1 MIRIDLP
8 PVVKNILILNIIFF
22 LADLLFKALNYEF
35 TYWLPLYSLN
45 TGYFRPFQLVTHMFM
60 HANFM
65 HIFFNMF
72 GVVIFGKII
81 ESVWGSKRIF
91 ILYFVS
97 GLGAAGLQLLVYY
110 FMNIPASMVGASG
123 ALFGL
128 LAAFALLFPN
138 VEMMLIFLPIP
149 VKAKYMVPAFAIISL
164 FFGVANFRGDN
175 IAHFAHLGGAIFG
188 FFIALYWKKNQFRIY

>member
-1 MIRIDLP
+1 MFRTNLP
-8 PVVKNILILNIIFF
+8 PVVKNILIINIIVF
-22 LADLLFKALNYEF
+22 LVHKVLTGMGYEYTQWLALF
-35 TYWLPLYSLN
+35 TPN

-60 HANFM
+60 HAGFG

-72 GVVIFGKII
+72 GLIIFGRVI
-81 ESVWGSKRIF
+81 ESVWGSKRMF

-110 FMNIPASMVGASG
+110 LSDMTAVMVGASG

-138 VEMMLIFLPIP
+138 VELMLIFLPIP
-149 VKAKYMVPAFAIISL
+149 IKAKYMVPAFAILSL
-164 FFGVANFRGDN
+164 FFG
-175 IAHFAHLGGAIFG
+175 FAHLGGAIFG
-188 FFIALYWKKNQFRIY
+188 FFIALYWKKNQFRIH